1 MFLLMMDLFSGIDV
15 YFFNFS
21 FLQGFFFFLSF
32 IWIFYRF
39 IFSFFYGSN
48 YLFFLENFL
57 FSLFL
62 KGLDD
67 LKGFSLK
74 GWYISLWGFFF
85 LITLGKLWGLVPYV
99 YGVTTKVYVV
109 LFLALWGWLTII
121 FSRFFTQPF
130 LFIGHF
136 CPAGS
141 PVILGWFLSL
151 VEVVRVGIRPGTL
164 TLRLVAKMTTG
175 HILIGLI
182 TLASCGL
189 LIKFSVIAPFILI
202 ILQGYLIFEVFICV
216 IQGNVFY
223 MLLANYTSEHL

>member
-1 MFLLMMDLFSGIDV
+1 MFLDLFSGVDV
-15 YFFNFS
+15 FFFNFR
-21 FLQGFFFFLSF
+21 FLKGFFFLFSFL
-32 IWIFYRF
+32 WIFYTV
-39 IFSFFYGSN
+39 IFTFFSKLN
-48 YLFFLENFL
+48 ILFFLENFL

-67 LKGFSLK
+67 TKGFSLK
-74 GWYISLWGFFF
+74 GWFIVLWGFFY

-99 YGVTTKVYVV
+99 YGITTNVYIV
-109 LFLALWGWLTII
+109 LFLSFWGWITII
-121 FSRFFTQPF
+121 FSRFFTNPF
-130 LFIGHF
+130 LFTGHF

-141 PVILGWFLSL
+141 PTVLGWFLRL
-151 VEVVRVGIRPGTL
+151 VEVVRVSIRPGTL

-175 HILIGLI
+175 HILIGLL

-189 LIKFSVIAPFILI
+189 IFSFSILLPFVLL
-202 ILQGYLIFEVFICV
+202 ILQGYLIFEVFICL